1 LTKVN
6 IPEGFGGLLAP
17 ERGFWRMGSR
27 AAGQTLGAPQSLVS
41 PRVTL
46 GLLLAI
52 YALNFTDRQLVAV
65 LSEPIKHELGLSD
78 AQVGLLYGLAFAV
91 VYSFAGIPM
100 ARWADRGDRARVI
113 NVSLLVFSAMTVAC
127 GLAVTYAQLLLARVG
142 VALGEGGTNP
152 ASHSLIAD
160 LYPEARRGSAM
171 AVFALG
177 PSAGILLGFIF
188 GGVIG
193 QAWGWRGALVAAGLA
208 GLGLAMLTSWALKDL
223 PRTAARDDSGLHGL
237 RQLFVHAS
245 MRNIFIGG
253 ALASVAAYAAIGWLP
268 AFLIRSH
275 GMGTAAAGT
284 VLGLLLGALG
294 AVGTLGGG
302 VLADRLGARNRAWRL
317 RFVAVAFLAVAPMW
331 PIALL
336 VSHPVAAIATL
347 AIPAAVLCAYLA
359 PTFAAVQSLAP
370 PGMRALA
377 AALLLMVGSLVGL
390 GLGPL
395 LVGALS
401 DALRPAHGADSL
413 RLALLVVVPVYL
425 WSAAHYFAASR
436 TLAADLDS
444 R

>member
-1 LTKVN
+1 MASRDASQALV
-6 IPEGFGGLLAP
+6 AP
-17 ERGFWRMGSR
+17 E
-27 AAGQTLGAPQSLVS
+27 SLVS
-41 PRVTL
+41 RPVTL
-46 GLLLAI
+46 ALLLAI

-113 NVSLLVFSAMTVAC
+113 NVSLLLFSAMTVAC
-127 GLAVTYAQLLLARVG
+127 GLAVTYAQLLLARIG

-160 LYPEARRGSAM
+160 LYPESRRGTAM

-193 QAWGWRGALVAAGLA
+193 EAWGWRGALVAAGLA

-223 PRTAARDDSGLHGL
+223 PRTAARNDSGLHGL
-237 RQLFVHAS
+237 RHLFVHRS
-245 MRNIFIGG
+245 MRHVFIGG

-275 GMGTAAAGT
+275 GMTMAAAGT
-284 VLGLLLGALG
+284 VLGLLLGVLG

-317 RFVAVAFLAVAPMW
+317 RFVAVAFLAVAPLW
-331 PIALL
+331 PLALL
-336 VSHPVAAIATL
+336 VPHPVAAIAAL
-347 AIPAAVLCAYLA
+347 AIPAAVLCVYLA

-377 AALLLMVGSLVGL
+377 AAFLLMVGSLVGL
-390 GLGPL
+390 GLGPV
-395 LVGALS
+395 LVGLLS
-401 DALRPAHGADSL
+401 DALAPAHGADSL
-413 RLALLVVVPVYL
+413 RLAMLVVVPVYL
-425 WSAAHYFAASR
+425 WSATHYFAASR